1 MKYAK
6 VLRTLAIAVILFL
19 VIVLIP
25 ATPALAAPVITLSPT
40 SGSPGT
46 RVAVAGENF
55 ESYRGDSISIF
66 FGDRE
71 ITTLVVPDSGIFT
84 IHFDVPD
91 DAVPGRFYVAVRDEQ
106 GNLLG
111 SRRPFIVQMGLQLI

>member
-6 VLRTLAIAVILFL
+6 VLRTLAIVATLSL

-25 ATPALAAPVITLSPT
+25 ATPALAAPSITLSPT

-46 RVAVAGENF
+46 RVTVEGINF

-66 FGDRE
+66 FDDRKIE
-71 ITTLVVPDSGIFT
+71 TLVVPDNGIFT
-84 IHFDVPD
+84 IDFYVPD
-91 DAVPGRFYVAVRDEQ
+91 DATPGKVYITVRDEL

-111 SRRPFIVQMGLQLI
+111 NRRLFTVQEIEIEL